1 MPFFSPIMKITI
13 ELVIQL
19 TNQCQEGEY
28 MAKPNVISRQELLQ
42 SARQVIASHGMQ
54 ALTLKAVAEG
64 AGVTQGTV
72 YYHFRNKE
80 QLLLELIKEM
90 CQDSW
95 HDLLADAGQGEAI
108 LEKALASARSRCTH
122 DSPYHRVYFSLIAAG
137 IYQDSLRS
145 ELALLQDQ
153 ENQALGEIVKKFAGE
168 RTPVDIPAERWAP
181 LFNAWID
188 GLALQALLSPT
199 FDADQA
205 YADLA
210 HVISFLVARKG
221 AESR

>member
-1 MPFFSPIMKITI
+1 
-13 ELVIQL
+13 
-19 TNQCQEGEY
+19 

-95 HDLLADAGQGEAI
+95 HDLLAD
-108 LEKALASARSRCTH
+108 LKPRRSH
-122 DSPYHRVYFSLIAAG
+122 FG
-137 IYQDSLRS
+137 
-145 ELALLQDQ
+145 
-153 ENQALGEIVKKFAGE
+153 
-168 RTPVDIPAERWAP
+168 
-181 LFNAWID
+181 
-188 GLALQALLSPT
+188 
-199 FDADQA
+199 
-205 YADLA
+205 
-210 HVISFLVARKG
+210 KG
-221 AESR
+221 ARFRPEPLYP

>member
-1 MPFFSPIMKITI
+1 
-13 ELVIQL
+13 
-19 TNQCQEGEY
+19 

-95 HDLLADAGQGEAI
+95 HDLLADAAKAKPFWKRRSLPPGAAVPMI
-108 LEKALASARSRCTH
+108 LRIIASI
-122 DSPYHRVYFSLIAAG
+122 SP
-137 IYQDSLRS
+137 
-145 ELALLQDQ
+145 
-153 ENQALGEIVKKFAGE
+153 
-168 RTPVDIPAERWAP
+168 
-181 LFNAWID
+181 
-188 GLALQALLSPT
+188 
-199 FDADQA
+199 
-205 YADLA
+205 
-210 HVISFLVARKG
+210 
-221 AESR
+221 

>member
-1 MPFFSPIMKITI
+1 
-13 ELVIQL
+13 
-19 TNQCQEGEY
+19 

-42 SARQVIASHGMQ
+42 SARDVIASHGIQ
-54 ALTLKAVAEG
+54 ALTLKAVATG

-95 HDLLADAGQGEAI
+95 KNLLDDAGQGEEI

-137 IYQDSLRS
+137 IYQETLGK
-145 ELALLQDQ
+145 ELASLQEL
-153 ENQALGEIVKKFAGE
+153 ENKALGMAVKRFAKNE
-168 RTPVDIPAERWAP
+168 ELVDIPAERWAT

-188 GLALQALLSPT
+188 GLALQALLSPS

-210 HVISFLVARKG
+210 QVIRYLVGRKG
-221 AESR
+221 EEQT